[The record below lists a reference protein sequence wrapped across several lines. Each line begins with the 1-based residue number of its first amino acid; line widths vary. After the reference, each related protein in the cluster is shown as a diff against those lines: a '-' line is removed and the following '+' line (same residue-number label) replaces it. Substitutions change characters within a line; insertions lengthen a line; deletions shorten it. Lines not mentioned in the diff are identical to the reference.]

1 MLHSARAITTRW
13 RVWNTERN
21 AIVAIRSP
29 DLVSRVEDRILLR
42 MDVICLAGGIVPS
55 IVVDQYGLMCILCW
69 IRDGGAVCITV

>member
-21 AIVAIRSP
+21 AIVAIQSL
-29 DLVSRVEDRILLR
+29 DLVSRVEVRILLR
-42 MDVICLAGGIVPS
+42 MDVICLAGGIVSS